1 MSDSGFNEIDALL
14 AEAQK
19 IADRIAAAEPFEGT
33 TLQDRYPRRQLEHL
47 RNHLRTG
54 RYNAQELINHG

>member
-19 IADRIAAAEPFEGT
+19 IADRIATADPFT
-33 TLQDRYPRRQLEHL
+33 DSRLDRYPRRQFEHL
-47 RNHLRTG
+47 RSHIRTG